1 MVTQEVQ
8 YKPLSVREIL
18 KEMKNLSS
26 LMIDLAYSAFLYNHR
41 KLAEEV
47 MRLEERVDY
56 LSYLLGIQAALAARD
71 REDAERI
78 SGILKVASAVDKIS
92 DAAADI
98 ANLVL
103 LNISI
108 HPTIHS
114 AFKKTEE
121 ILGRIK
127 IREGSVMVD
136 KALEDLKLETRIGV
150 DIIALRREKVWILN
164 PGKEVKLKPGDIL
177 IARGSVES
185 IELLD
190 KLSSGKVKKLPEV
203 AK

>member
-1 MVTQEVQ
+1 VGTQEVE
-8 YKPLSVREIL
+8 YKPLSVKELL

-26 LMIDLAYSAFLYNHR
+26 LMIDLAYSAFLYDHK

-56 LSYLLGIQAALAARD
+56 LGYLLGIQAALAARD
-71 REDAERI
+71 REDAEQV
-78 SGILKVASAVDKIS
+78 SGILKVASAVDKMS

-103 LNISI
+103 LNISV

-121 ILGRIK
+121 IVGRIK
-127 IREGSVMVD
+127 VREGSVMINKTFKD
-136 KALEDLKLETRIGV
+136 LELETRIGV
-150 DIIALRREKVWILN
+150 DVIALRRGRNWILN
-164 PGKEVKLKPGDIL
+164 PNKKIKLQIGDIL

-185 IELLD
+185 IEFLD

>member
-1 MVTQEVQ
+1 MGTQEVQ
-8 YKPLSVREIL
+8 YKPLSVKELL

-26 LMIDLAYSAFLYNHR
+26 LMIDLAYSAFLYDHK

-56 LSYLLGIQAALAARD
+56 LGYLLGIQAALAARD
-71 REDAERI
+71 REDAEQV
-78 SGILKVASAVDKIS
+78 SGILKVASAVDKMS

-103 LNISI
+103 LDISV

-121 ILGRIK
+121 IIGRIK
-127 IREGSVMVD
+127 IREKSVLIN
-136 KALEDLKLETRIGV
+136 KTFEDLELETRIGV
-150 DIIALRREKVWILN
+150 DVIALRRGKDWILN
-164 PGKEVKLKPGDIL
+164 PNKKIKLQVGDIL

-185 IELLD
+185 IEFLD
-190 KLSSGKVKKLPEV
+190 KLSSGKVNKLPEV

>member
-1 MVTQEVQ
+1 MVTQEVE

-18 KEMKNLSS
+18 KEMKDLSS
-26 LMIDLAYSAFLYNHR
+26 LMIDLAYSAFLYNHK

-56 LSYLLGIQAALAARD
+56 LGYLLGIQAALAARD
-71 REDAERI
+71 REDAEQV
-78 SGILKVASAVDKIS
+78 SGILKVATAVDKIS

-108 HPTIHS
+108 HPSIHS

-121 ILGRIK
+121 ILGRVKIK
-127 IREGSVMVD
+127 EGSVLAN
-136 KALEDLKLETRIGV
+136 KTLEDLMLETRIGV
-150 DIIALRREKVWILN
+150 DVIAVRREKVWILN
-164 PGKEVKLKPGDIL
+164 PGKEVKLRPGDIL

-190 KLSSGKVKKLPEV
+190 KLSSGEVKELPEV
-203 AK
+203 TR

>member
-1 MVTQEVQ
+1 MVTQEVE

-26 LMIDLAYSAFLYNHR
+26 LMVDLAYSAFLYNHR

-56 LSYLLGIQAALAARD
+56 LSYLLGMQAALAARD
-71 REDAERI
+71 RENAERI

-108 HPTIHS
+108 HPIIHS

-127 IREGSVMVD
+127 IREGGVMVD
-136 KALEDLKLETRIGV
+136 KTLEDLKLETRIGV

-164 PGKEVKLKPGDIL
+164 PGKDIKLKPGDIL

>member
-1 MVTQEVQ
+1 VGTQEVE
-8 YKPLSVREIL
+8 YKPLSVKELL

-26 LMIDLAYSAFLYNHR
+26 LMIDLAYSAFLYDHK

-56 LSYLLGIQAALAARD
+56 LGYLLGIQAALAARD
-71 REDAERI
+71 REDAEQV
-78 SGILKVASAVDKIS
+78 SGILKVASAVDKMS

-103 LNISI
+103 LNISV

-121 ILGRIK
+121 IVGRIK
-127 IREGSVMVD
+127 VREGSVMINKTFKD
-136 KALEDLKLETRIGV
+136 LELETRIGV
-150 DIIALRREKVWILN
+150 DVIALRRGRNWILN
-164 PGKEVKLKPGDIL
+164 PNKKIKLQIGDIL
-177 IARGSVES
+177 IARGS
-185 IELLD
+185 IEGIEFLD

>member
-1 MVTQEVQ
+1 VVTQEVE

-18 KEMKNLSS
+18 KEMKDLSS
-26 LMIDLAYSAFLYNHR
+26 LMIDLAYSAFLYNHK

-56 LSYLLGIQAALAARD
+56 LGYLLGIQAALAARD
-71 REDAERI
+71 REDAEQV
-78 SGILKVASAVDKIS
+78 SGILKVATAVDKIS

-108 HPTIHS
+108 HPSIHS

-121 ILGRIK
+121 ILGRVK
-127 IREGSVMVD
+127 VREESVLAG
-136 KALEDLKLETRIGV
+136 KTLEDLMLETRMGV
-150 DIIALRREKVWILN
+150 DIIAIRREKIWILN
-164 PGKEVKLKPGDIL
+164 PGKKVKLRSGDIL

-190 KLSSGKVKKLPEV
+190 KLSSGKVKELPEV
-203 AK
+203 TK

>member
-1 MVTQEVQ
+1 VVTQEVQ

-103 LNISI
+103 LSISI

>member
-1 MVTQEVQ
+1 VVTQEVQ

>member
-103 LNISI
+103 LSISI

>member
-1 MVTQEVQ
+1 VGTQEVQ
-8 YKPLSVREIL
+8 YKPLSVKELL

-26 LMIDLAYSAFLYNHR
+26 LMIDLAYSAFLYDHK

-56 LSYLLGIQAALAARD
+56 LGYLLGIQAALAARD
-71 REDAERI
+71 REDAEQV
-78 SGILKVASAVDKIS
+78 SGILKVASAVDKMS

-103 LNISI
+103 LDISV

-121 ILGRIK
+121 IIGRIK
-127 IREGSVMVD
+127 IREKSVLIN
-136 KALEDLKLETRIGV
+136 KTFEDLELETRIGV
-150 DIIALRREKVWILN
+150 DVIALRRGKDWILN
-164 PGKEVKLKPGDIL
+164 PNKKIKLQVGDIL

-185 IELLD
+185 IEFLD
-190 KLSSGKVKKLPEV
+190 KLSSGKVNKLPEV

>member
-1 MVTQEVQ
+1 MVTQEVE

-18 KEMKNLSS
+18 KEMKDLSS
-26 LMIDLAYSAFLYNHR
+26 LMIDLAYSAFLYNHK

-56 LSYLLGIQAALAARD
+56 LGYLLGIQAALAARD
-71 REDAERI
+71 REDAEQV
-78 SGILKVASAVDKIS
+78 SGILKVATAVDKIS

-108 HPTIHS
+108 HPSIHS

-121 ILGRIK
+121 ILGRVK
-127 IREGSVMVD
+127 VREESVLAG
-136 KALEDLKLETRIGV
+136 KTLEDLMLETRMGV
-150 DIIALRREKVWILN
+150 DIIAIRREKIWILN
-164 PGKEVKLKPGDIL
+164 PGKKVKLRSGDIL

-190 KLSSGKVKKLPEV
+190 KLSSGKVKELPEV
-203 AK
+203 TK

>member
-1 MVTQEVQ
+1 MVTQEVE

-18 KEMKNLSS
+18 KEMKDLSS
-26 LMIDLAYSAFLYNHR
+26 LMIDLAYSAFLYNHK

-56 LSYLLGIQAALAARD
+56 LGYLLGIQAALAARD
-71 REDAERI
+71 REDAEQV
-78 SGILKVASAVDKIS
+78 SGILKVATAVDKIS

-108 HPTIHS
+108 HPSIHS

-121 ILGRIK
+121 ILGRVK
-127 IREGSVMVD
+127 VKKGSVLAN
-136 KALEDLKLETRIGV
+136 KTLEDLMLETRIGV
-150 DIIALRREKVWILN
+150 DVIAVRREKVWILN
-164 PGKEVKLKPGDIL
+164 PGKKVKLRPGDIL

-190 KLSSGKVKKLPEV
+190 KLSSGEVKELPEV
-203 AK
+203 TR